1 MFVAIDVALC
11 LIVGCSVVSLVF
23 FDAIVGWWTA
33 GGGVSLC
40 CGLAR
45 HVLKMLLRS

>member
-33 GGGVSLC
+33 GGGYLSVAVSLAMC
-40 CGLAR
+40 
-45 HVLKMLLRS
+45 